1 LVKEKGL
8 SWRIAHQIIGV
19 MVRLAEEDELSPGN
33 PTPELLDRASNLFLG
48 KTLDVNEEFLRR
60 GLDPNICIST
70 RTAIGSP
77 GPKEM
82 VKQISNSRKLLNDD
96 DLVNSKRKK
105 HLEDAENLT
114 NQVIEQILL

>member
-1 LVKEKGL
+1 
-8 SWRIAHQIIGV
+8 
-19 MVRLAEEDELSPGN
+19 
-33 PTPELLDRASNLFLG
+33 
-48 KTLDVNEEFLRR
+48 
-60 GLDPNICIST
+60 
-70 RTAIGSP
+70 
-77 GPKEM
+77 M